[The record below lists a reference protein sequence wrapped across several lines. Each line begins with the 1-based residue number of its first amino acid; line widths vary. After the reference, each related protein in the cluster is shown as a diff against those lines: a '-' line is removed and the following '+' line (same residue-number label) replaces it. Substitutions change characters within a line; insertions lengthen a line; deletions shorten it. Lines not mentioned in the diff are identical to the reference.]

1 MNVMLLG
8 ATGLTGKN
16 VLQGLLDAPEVS
28 RVVAPVR
35 SPLAITHGKL
45 DAPVVDFDE
54 LAQHAA
60 LFAVD
65 AVVCCLGTTIKTAGS
80 RDAFRRVDYDYPL
93 QAATLAKAAGARHF
107 LLISAVGAKPDTV
120 VFYSQVKGQLEEA
133 LKALHFDG
141 LFIYQPGLLLA
152 KREEFRS
159 GEVLAGAFMPLINKA
174 LVGKLSRYRGIA
186 ATTVAKAIVREVRNL
201 AAGKT
206 SAPGVQVRQYD
217 EMQALASQALER

>member
-8 ATGLTGKN
+8 ATGLTGQK
-16 VLQGLLDAPEVS
+16 VLRGLLDAPEVS

-35 SPLAITHGKL
+35 SPLAITHPKL
-45 DAPVVDFDE
+45 DAPVVNFDE
-54 LAQHAA
+54 LAQHAT
-60 LFAVD
+60 LFQVD
-65 AVVCCLGTTIKTAGS
+65 TVVCCLGTTIKTAGS
-80 RDAFRRVDYDYPL
+80 REAFRRVDHHYPL
-93 QAATLAKAAGARHF
+93 QAAKLAKEAGARYF
-107 LLISAVGAKPDTV
+107 LLMSAVGAKADTL

-174 LVGKLSRYRGIA
+174 LVGKLSRYRGIGV
-186 ATTVAKAIVREVRNL
+186 TTVANAMVREVRNL
-201 AAGKT
+201 TTGTAGT
-206 SAPGVQVRQYD
+206 PGVQVRQYD
-217 EMQALASQALER
+217 EMQALASQA